1 MAYILVSVAV
11 SLGLDSTTTS
21 LFEGIWFEQHKII
34 DEGMVASWFSIVPW
48 AIKYFNAYP
57 VHVIVGLVSVWKTP
71 IVFLGGISFAA
82 SWSGLSKDK
91 PEAKE

>member
-1 MAYILVSVAV
+1 MPQIRFY
-11 SLGLDSTTTS
+11 T
-21 LFEGIWFEQHKII
+21 
-34 DEGMVASWFSIVPW
+34 
-48 AIKYFNAYP
+48 YP
-57 VHVIVGLVSVWKTP
+57 LHVIVGLVAVWKTP